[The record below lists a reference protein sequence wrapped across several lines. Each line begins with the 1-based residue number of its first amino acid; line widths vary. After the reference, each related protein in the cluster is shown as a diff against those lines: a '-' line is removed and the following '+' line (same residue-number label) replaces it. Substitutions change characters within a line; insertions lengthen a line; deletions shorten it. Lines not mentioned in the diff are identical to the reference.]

1 MKLIPLIE
9 GFSSKTHSEQIY
21 ELQQLSEHIDKVQSA
36 ELVEAIATTQ
46 SSFLKNILTGYLKRR
61 EDASGTQPEPVT
73 SESYDVDIDAI
84 RSEAFAESI
93 SQVLHEL
100 EPLIGALAMHAS
112 GEIEDFA
119 DSETSKDLQL
129 LEETMQ
135 SFEDWIKVEQSARYS
150 CVSIS
155 TVVSDEIAALQNKY
169 GASILSTLPD
179 SLSFDTDKSMLR
191 IIISNALRNAIQA
204 TNPNSFESNPIL
216 INAGVTDRELWIS
229 IIDSGDGLK
238 EEQSVLMKSKFTTK
252 PGNRGIGLAILNKAV
267 MALNGDWELKNGASR
282 GAEFHLELPNR
293 EK

>member
-1 MKLIPLIE
+1 MKLISLIE
-9 GFSSKTHSEQIY
+9 GFSSKTHSEQIH
-21 ELQQLSEHIDKVQSA
+21 ELQQLSEHIDKVQSN
-36 ELVEAIATTQ
+36 ELVEAIAATQ

-61 EDASGTQPEPVT
+61 EEASDTQPEPVT

-112 GEIEDFA
+112 NEVENFF

-150 CVSIS
+150 SVSIS
-155 TVVSDEIAALQNKY
+155 KVVSDEIAALQNKY

-179 SLSFDTDKSMLR
+179 SLSFVTDKSMLR

-229 IIDSGDGLK
+229 IIDSGEGLK

-252 PGNRGIGLAILNKAV
+252 PGNRGLGLAILNKAV